1 MDNCKNEIRMKVY
14 TKTGDSGKTGLIGGT
29 RVAKHDVR
37 LEGYGTVDELNSYI
51 GLLSTFEE
59 VNAEN
64 IQFLRFVQ
72 NKLFSVGAHLAT
84 DRGRVGLQQASLLT
98 DEHVSIIEAE
108 IDRLDAILPPLTNFV
123 LPGGTQASAVCH
135 VCRTVARRAERC
147 VCALM
152 EDYPVDN
159 QVLVF
164 LNRLS
169 DYFFVFSRYL
179 VNISGCQEI
188 YWKTLEK

>member
-1 MDNCKNEIRMKVY
+1 MKVY
-14 TKTGDSGKTGLIGGT
+14 TKTGDKGKSGLIGGT
-29 RVAKHDVR
+29 RVAKNDVR
-37 LEGYGTVDELNSYI
+37 LEAYGTVDELNSYV
-51 GLLSTFEE
+51 GLLSTYSELKPE
-59 VNAEN
+59 D

-72 NKLFSVGAHLAT
+72 NKLFSVGSHLAT
-84 DRGRVGLQQASLLT
+84 DRERVELHEASMLT
-98 DEHVSIIEAE
+98 DDDILLVERE
-108 IDRLDAILPPLTNFV
+108 IDRLDGSLPPLTNFV

-147 VCALM
+147 VCSLM
-152 EDYPVDN
+152 EYYPVDN

-164 LNRLS
+164 LNRIS
-169 DYFFVFSRYL
+169 DYFFVLSRYL